1 MNKSP
6 KKLPNKPALTSFF
19 LNYCFSSLLFVASFF
34 VVAPFFAHNAKAQI
48 TEQQDWITR
57 QQQNILEDKKR
68 NAEFDT
74 INKEHQRKEKEE
86 EFDAKKSQPMV
97 SGKMGSCVVIKEIH
111 LLDAKSLSN
120 YRQKK
125 IVSPFI
131 GKCVEAETL
140 ASIIKAVNDYY
151 HSKGYVTTQIKVP
164 KQNLQSGIFELQII
178 EGKVEKISLGK
189 DRVIEKMQEFTAFG
203 AAEGEVLNIND
214 INQGM
219 YQINRLQSN
228 AAVMKIDPGS
238 ESGESI
244 VKIDNNKK
252 FPARFTI
259 GKDNL
264 GNKFTGVQRTNLSSN
279 FDNLLSLNDNL
290 NLSYT
295 TNTHDDNQIKDIK
308 SFSSSLSIPF
318 KYNTLT
324 YDFSHS
330 AFKGQNPGTNG
341 PTTLTGF
348 SQSSKITLDR
358 VLINKTKL
366 RLAANASLTDKS
378 SASYLNSEKITTSER
393 RLSILNVG
401 FTASSYLDNATSLY
415 LNPSYSKGL
424 KLMNAKKD
432 TPGMLDT
439 APRAQFD
446 VFKLYANFSKRF
458 TIPKINV
465 PAVFVTEMNGQ
476 YAKQTLYGSEQ
487 FSVGGYYSVRGFREN
502 YINGDSGYYFRNKIN
517 FNIGSLVAPL
527 AKNRDQ
533 NNQGF
538 FSKNLVHLNKFSVEP
553 FYDYGYVKN
562 KFVDNGADGRLAGAG
577 LKTIFNNRYF
587 NASLTYSWA
596 TNQSRLITTT
606 TKENKLVY
614 FEISASCC

>member
-1 MNKSP
+1 MEIKSQNK
-6 KKLPNKPALTSFF
+6 KYRNNFCPA
-19 LNYCFSSLLFVASFF
+19 
-34 VVAPFFAHNAKAQI
+34 FFACFLFFSLTAKAADIDQSAI
-48 TEQQDWITR
+48 NQQDWITR
-57 QQQNILEDKKR
+57 NQQNILEDKKR
-68 NAEFDT
+68 EREFDT
-74 INKEHQRKEKEE
+74 ISKEHERKEKEE
-86 EFDAKKSQPMV
+86 EELKKSQPMV
-97 SGKMGSCVVIKEIH
+97 SGKMPGCVVIKEIH

-131 GKCVEAETL
+131 GKCIEGETL
-140 ASIIKAVNDYY
+140 AAVIKAVNDYY
-151 HSKGYVTTQIKVP
+151 QSKGYVTTQVKVP

-178 EGKVEKISLGK
+178 EGRLKKISFGK

-203 AAEGEVLNIND
+203 AAEGDVLNLND

-228 AAVMKIDPGS
+228 QAVMKIEPGS

-252 FPARFTI
+252 FPAKFTV

-264 GNKFTGVQRTNLSSN
+264 GNKFTGVQRTNLSGN
-279 FDNLLSLNDNL
+279 LDNLLSLNDNL
-290 NLSYT
+290 NLNYT
-295 TNTHDDNQIKDIK
+295 TNAHDDNQIKDIK

-341 PTTLTGF
+341 PSTLTGF
-348 SQSSKITLDR
+348 SQSSKITFDR

-366 RLAANASLTDKS
+366 RLSANTSLTDKS
-378 SASYLNSEKITTSER
+378 SASYLNGEKITTSER

-401 FTASSYLDNATSLY
+401 FTASSYLDNTTSIY
-415 LNPSYSKGL
+415 FNPSYSKGL

-446 VFKLYANFSKRF
+446 VFKLYANLSKRF
-458 TIPKINV
+458 TIPKINA

-502 YINGDSGYYFRNKIN
+502 YINGDSGYYLRNKIN
-517 FNIGSLVAPL
+517 FNVGSLFAPL
-527 AKNRDQ
+527 VKNQDQ
-533 NNQGF
+533 SNQGF
-538 FSKNLVHLNKFSVEP
+538 FGKNLVHLNKFSLEP

-562 KFVDNGADGRLAGAG
+562 KYVDNGADGRLSGAG
-577 LKTIFNNRYF
+577 IKTIFNSRYF

-596 TNQSRLITTT
+596 TNQSRLITST

>member
-1 MNKSP
+1 MEIKSQNK
-6 KKLPNKPALTSFF
+6 KYRNNFCPA
-19 LNYCFSSLLFVASFF
+19 
-34 VVAPFFAHNAKAQI
+34 FFACFLFFSLTAKAADTDQNAI
-48 TEQQDWITR
+48 NQQDWITR
-57 QQQNILEDKKR
+57 NQQNILEDKKR
-68 NAEFDT
+68 EREFDN
-74 INKEHQRKEKEE
+74 ISKEHERKEKEDE
-86 EFDAKKSQPMV
+86 ELKKSKPLI
-97 SGKMGSCVVIKEIH
+97 SGKILGCVEIKEIH
-111 LLDAKSLSN
+111 LLEAKSLSS

-131 GKCVEAETL
+131 GKCMEGETL
-140 ASIIKAVNDYY
+140 AAVIKAVNDYY
-151 HSKGYVTTQIKVP
+151 QTKGYVTTQVKVP

-203 AAEGEVLNIND
+203 AAEGDVLNLND

-228 AAVMKIDPGS
+228 AAVMKIEPGN
-238 ESGESI
+238 EIGQSI
-244 VKIDNNKK
+244 VKIENNKK
-252 FPARFTI
+252 FPAKFTV

-295 TNTHDDNQIKDIK
+295 TNMHDDNQIKDIK

-341 PTTLTGF
+341 SSTLTGF

-366 RLAANASLTDKS
+366 RLSANTSLTDKS
-378 SASYLNSEKITTSER
+378 SASYLNGEKITTSER

-401 FTASSYLDNATSLY
+401 FTASSYLDNTTSIY
-415 LNPSYSKGL
+415 FNPSYSKGL

-432 TPGMLDT
+432 TAGMLDT

-446 VFKLYANFSKRF
+446 VFKLYANLSKRF
-458 TIPKINV
+458 TIPKINA

-502 YINGDSGYYFRNKIN
+502 YINGDSGYYLRNKIN
-517 FNIGSLVAPL
+517 FNIGSLFAPL
-527 AKNRDQ
+527 TKNQDQ

-538 FSKNLVHLNKFSVEP
+538 FSKNLVHLNKFSMEP

-577 LKTIFNNRYF
+577 IKTLFNSRYF

-596 TNQSRLITTT
+596 TNQSRLITST

>member
-1 MNKSP
+1 MTNRCLNKI
-6 KKLPNKPALTSFF
+6 KARFRTLILVV
-19 LNYCFSSLLFVASFF
+19 LLLLISNLEV
-34 VVAPFFAHNAKAQI
+34 FAQTNQDAI
-48 TEQQDWITR
+48 NQQDWITR

-68 NAEFDT
+68 EREFDT
-74 INKEHQRKEKEE
+74 ISKEHERKEKQEQEE
-86 EFDAKKSQPMV
+86 EKTQPLII
-97 SGKMGSCVVIKEIH
+97 GKMEGCVVIKEIR
-111 LLDAKSLSN
+111 LLDVKSLSK
-120 YRQKK
+120 YSQKK
-125 IVSPFI
+125 IVAPFI
-131 GKCVEAETL
+131 GKCMEGETL
-140 ASIIKAVNDYY
+140 AAVIKSVNDYY
-151 HSKGYVTTQIKVP
+151 QSKGYVTTQVKVP

-189 DRVIEKMQEFTAFG
+189 DRFIEKMQEFTAFG
-203 AAEGEVLNIND
+203 VAKGDVLNIND
-214 INQGM
+214 VNQGM

-228 AAVMKIDPGS
+228 AAIMKIEPGT
-238 ESGESI
+238 ESGESL

-252 FPARFTI
+252 FPARFTVS
-259 GKDNL
+259 KDNL

-290 NLSYT
+290 NLNYT
-295 TNTHDDNQIKDIK
+295 TNMHDNNQIKDIK

-330 AFKGQNPGTNG
+330 AFKGQNPGING
-341 PTTLTGF
+341 SSTLTGF
-348 SQSSKITLDR
+348 SQSSKITLDH
-358 VLINKTKL
+358 VLLNRTKL
-366 RLAANASLTDKS
+366 KLSANTSLTDKS
-378 SASYLNSEKITTSER
+378 SASYLNGEKITTSER

-401 FTASSYLDNATSLY
+401 FTASSYLDNTTSLY

-432 TPGMLDT
+432 TAGMLDS

-446 VFKLYANFSKRF
+446 VFKLYANFSKKF
-458 TIPKINV
+458 IIPKINA
-465 PAVFVTEMNGQ
+465 PATFVTEMNGQ
-476 YAKQTLYGSEQ
+476 YSKQTLYGSEQ

-517 FNIGSLVAPL
+517 FNIGSLVVPF
-527 AKNRDQ
+527 AKNQD
-533 NNQGF
+533 F
-538 FSKNLVHLNKFSVEP
+538 FSKNIVHLNKFSVEP

-562 KFVDNGADGRLAGAG
+562 KYVDNGADGRLSGAG
-577 LKTIFNNRYF
+577 IKTLFNSRYF

-596 TNQSRLITTT
+596 TNQSRLVTST

-614 FEISASCC
+614 FEVSTSCC

>member
-1 MNKSP
+1 MTKRCLNKI
-6 KKLPNKPALTSFF
+6 K
-19 LNYCFSSLLFVASFF
+19 SSLKTLILTAILLPIFSPQV
-34 VVAPFFAHNAKAQI
+34 FAQTTQDAIN
-48 TEQQDWITR
+48 QQDWITR
-57 QQQNILEDKKR
+57 NQQNILEDKKR
-68 NAEFDT
+68 EREFDT
-74 INKEHQRKEKEE
+74 ISKEHDRKKKEE
-86 EFDAKKSQPMV
+86 EEETKKSQPMV
-97 SGKMGSCVVIKEIH
+97 SGKMPGCVVIKEIH

-120 YRQKK
+120 FRQKK

-131 GKCVEAETL
+131 GKCVDSETL
-140 ASIIKAVNDYY
+140 AAIIKAVNDYY
-151 HSKGYVTTQIKVP
+151 QSKGYVTTQVKVP

-189 DRVIEKMQEFTAFG
+189 DRFIEKMQEFTAFG
-203 AAEGEVLNIND
+203 NAEGDVLNIND

-228 AAVMKIDPGS
+228 AAVMKIEPGT

-264 GNKFTGVQRTNLSSN
+264 GNNFTGVQRTNLSSN

-308 SFSSSLSIPF
+308 SFSSTLSIPF

-330 AFKGQNPGTNG
+330 AFKGQNPGTTG
-341 PTTLTGF
+341 STTLTGF

-366 RLAANASLTDKS
+366 RLSTNASLTDKS
-378 SASYLNSEKITTSER
+378 SASYLNGEKITTSER

-401 FTASSYLDNATSLY
+401 FTSSSYLDNTTSLY

-458 TIPKINV
+458 TLPKINA

-502 YINGDSGYYFRNKIN
+502 YINGDSGYYFRNKLNVRLGDLVPIN
-517 FNIGSLVAPL
+517 WKIKKVDEANAIGTNFLYL
-527 AKNRDQ
+527 
-533 NNQGF
+533 NNF
-538 FSKNLVHLNKFSVEP
+538 AIEP
-553 FYDYGYVKN
+553 FYDYGYIKN
-562 KFVDNGADGRLAGAG
+562 KYVDNGADGRLSGAG
-577 LKTIFNNRYF
+577 LKTIFSSKYF

-596 TNQSRLITTT
+596 TNQSRLITST
-606 TKENKLVY
+606 TKENRLVY
-614 FEISASCC
+614 FEINASCC

>member
-1 MNKSP
+1 MTKRCLNKIAINLRTLALVVLL
-6 KKLPNKPALTSFF
+6 LPVFYSET
-19 LNYCFSSLLFVASFF
+19 
-34 VVAPFFAHNAKAQI
+34 FAQTTQDAIN
-48 TEQQDWITR
+48 QQDWITR

-74 INKEHQRKEKEE
+74 ISKEHERKKKEE
-86 EFDAKKSQPMV
+86 EEEAKKSQPMV
-97 SGKMGSCVVIKEIH
+97 SGKMTGCVLIKEIH
-111 LLDAKSLSN
+111 LLDAKSLSSF
-120 YRQKK
+120 RQKR
-125 IVSPFI
+125 IASPFI
-131 GKCVEAETL
+131 GKCMEAETL
-140 ASIIKAVNDYY
+140 ASVIKAVNDYY
-151 HSKGYVTTQIKVP
+151 QNKGYVTTQVKVP

-178 EGKVEKISLGK
+178 EGKLEKISFGK

-203 AAEGEVLNIND
+203 AAEGDVLNLND

-228 AAVMKIDPGS
+228 QAVMKIEPGS

-244 VKIDNNKK
+244 VKIDNNKR
-252 FPARFTI
+252 FPAKFTV

-264 GNKFTGVQRTNLSSN
+264 GNKFTGVQRTNFSSS
-279 FDNLLSLNDNL
+279 FDNLLFLNDNL
-290 NLSYT
+290 NLNYS
-295 TNTHDDNQIKDIK
+295 TNLHDDNQIKDIK

-330 AFKGQNPGTNG
+330 AFKGQNPGING
-341 PTTLTGF
+341 PSTLTGF

-358 VLINKTKL
+358 VLVNSTKL
-366 RLAANASLTDKS
+366 RLSTNASITDKS
-378 SASYLNSEKITTSER
+378 SASYLNSEKIATSER

-401 FTASSYLDNATSLY
+401 FAASSYLNNTTSIY
-415 LNPSYSKGL
+415 FNPSYSKGL

-432 TPGMLDT
+432 QPDSLNT
-439 APRAQFD
+439 APKAQFD

-458 TIPKINV
+458 TLPKINAPV
-465 PAVFVTEMNGQ
+465 TFVSEMNGQ
-476 YAKQTLYGSEQ
+476 YTKQTLFGSEQ
-487 FSVGGYYSVRGFREN
+487 FSVGGYYSVRGFRES
-502 YINGDSGYYFRNKIN
+502 YINGDSGYYLRNKVN
-517 FNIGSLVAPL
+517 FNLGSFIAPFT
-527 AKNRDQ
+527 KNQDQ
-533 NNQGF
+533 NSQGF
-538 FSKNLVHLNKFSVEP
+538 FSKNLVHLNKFSLEP

-562 KFVDNGADGRLAGAG
+562 KYVDSGADGRLAGAG
-577 LKTIFNNRYF
+577 LKTIFSSRYF

-596 TNQSRLITTT
+596 TDHSRLITST